1 MSRLLI
7 SLHNGA
13 GDLVIT
19 FPFVAHLLSKGYDIT
34 YETVK
39 TNFSLIQYFFKDS
52 VKIINYTESPNPLE
66 RFIKIKSD
74 DVLFNSERSYDY
86 VVNLNNMYYLNEIS
100 HHLYDDKHAKML
112 NRQILVAFL
121 FKNSYIM
128 DIPSS
133 LIMSNYFKFEK
144 KTNNKILI
152 FTYSKAAENRKLNP
166 KIVEDLMLHYKNNE
180 DVIINPIYR
189 NLYDLCDNINN
200 AKLVVT
206 VDTAPLHISEILST
220 PWIGMLTN
228 NSDDIISKYYI
239 YKKDIIM
246 SNVKCS
252 PCNYHGGGC
261 AKNTNYEYN
270 CIYGFDLTTIV
281 EKINNYIK

>member
-1 MSRLLI
+1 MNRVLI
-7 SLHNGA
+7 SLHNGT

-19 FPFVAHLLSKGYDIT
+19 FPFVAHLLSKGYEIT
-34 YETVK
+34 YETVE
-39 TNFSLIQYFFKDS
+39 TNFSILQYFFKDT
-52 VKIINYTESPNPLE
+52 VKTVNYTESPNPLD

-74 DVLFNSERSYDY
+74 DILFNSNREYDY

-100 HHLYDDKHAKML
+100 HHLYHDKHAKLL

-128 DIPSS
+128 DIPQS

-144 KTNNKILI
+144 TPNDKILI
-152 FTYSKAAENRKLNP
+152 FTQSKAAENRKLNQ
-166 KIVEDLMLHYKNNE
+166 KIVDELKLHYVKNT
-180 DVIINPIYR
+180 DVIINPVYK
-189 NLYDLCDNINN
+189 NLYELCDNINN

-220 PWIGMLTN
+220 PWIGMFTN

-239 YKKDIIM
+239 FKKDIIM
-246 SNVKCS
+246 SKMPCS

-261 AKNTNYEYN
+261 NRNVDNEFN
-270 CIYGFDLTTIV
+270 CIYGFDFESIVNTID
-281 EKINNYIK
+281 KNL